1 MPRLIFTQ
9 PGFTSKSCDLPEGST
24 RVGRSP
30 SSDLI
35 IRDESVSADHC
46 EILVSWDE
54 VIVREHGSTN
64 GTWVGNA
71 RVNGQLPVNHHQLIR
86 FGRVEARLELAGPSL
101 PDATDHTGLYVLQRA
116 TQPTPPPPNPH
127 VVIQPSNPAA
137 SPSNTSH
144 TRITPPPNRPI
155 LPVTPSTPDPRPPL
169 RTTGSPP
176 PNRRRWIGILLLGTI
191 VLAAL
196 FWWRY
201 R

>member
-9 PGFTSKSCDLPEGST
+9 PGFTSQSCDLPEGST
-24 RVGRSP
+24 RVGRSL
-30 SSDLI
+30 SNDLV

-71 RVNGQLPVNHHQLIR
+71 RVNGQLPVNHQQLIR
-86 FGRVEARLELAGPSL
+86 FGRVEARLELAGSSL

-116 TQPTPPPPNPH
+116 AQPSPPPPNPH

-137 SPSNTSH
+137 SPSETSH
-144 TRITPPPNRPI
+144 TRITPPPNRSSHPI
-155 LPVTPSTPDPRPPL
+155 TPTHPEPRPQP
-169 RTTGSPP
+169 RTTDS
-176 PNRRRWIGILLLGTI
+176 PNRRRWIGILMLGII

-196 FWWRY
+196 LWWRN